1 MPGTWCRTREVQ
13 LGLLCCSARKKY
25 ATVYALVYA
34 LSESGVHVLYA
45 ASFKFGFFL
54 IRSGLMDLVKVYR

>member
-1 MPGTWCRTREVQ
+1 M
-13 LGLLCCSARKKY
+13 KKY

-34 LSESGVHVLYA
+34 LAESAVHVLYA

-54 IRSGLMDLVKVYR
+54 IRSELMGLVKVYR

>member
-1 MPGTWCRTREVQ
+1 
-13 LGLLCCSARKKY
+13 
-25 ATVYALVYA
+25 VYALVYA
-34 LSESGVHVLYA
+34 VSEAGVHVLYA